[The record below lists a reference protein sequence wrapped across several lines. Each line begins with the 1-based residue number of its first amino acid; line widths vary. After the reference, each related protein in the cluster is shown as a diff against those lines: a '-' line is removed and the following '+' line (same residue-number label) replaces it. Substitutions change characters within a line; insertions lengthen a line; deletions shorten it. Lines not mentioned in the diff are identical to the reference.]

1 MAATKVSMLA
11 SLKTIED
18 GLLKAQRD
26 LHDAVTN
33 AGISAA
39 DEAEVDAELVRV
51 STLANP
57 VVPNPDPLPPDP
69 GGTVPEA
76 IP

>member
-1 MAATKVSMLA
+1 MATKASMLA

-18 GLLKAQRD
+18 GILKTQKD

-39 DEAEVDAELVRV
+39 EEAEVDAELTRV
-51 STLANP
+51 SALANP
-57 VVPNPDPLPPDP
+57 VVPNPAPLPPDP

-76 IP
+76 TP